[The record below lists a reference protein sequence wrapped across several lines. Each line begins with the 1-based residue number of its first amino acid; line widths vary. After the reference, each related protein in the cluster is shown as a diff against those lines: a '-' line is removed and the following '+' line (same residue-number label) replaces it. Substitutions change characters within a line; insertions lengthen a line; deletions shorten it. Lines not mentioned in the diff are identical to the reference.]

1 MDDAMYKFLRERGVT
16 ESGID
21 DLKKD
26 KVIIIGNVKGK
37 ILLYPASWREVSFH

>member
-26 KVIIIGNVKGK
+26 MLCGNVKGK

>member
-26 KVIIIGNVKGK
+26 TVIIINQ
-37 ILLYPASWREVSFH
+37 LPEVFWQSMAI

>member
-26 KVIIIGNVKGK
+26 KVIIINQ
-37 ILLYPASWREVSFH
+37 LPEVFWQSMAI